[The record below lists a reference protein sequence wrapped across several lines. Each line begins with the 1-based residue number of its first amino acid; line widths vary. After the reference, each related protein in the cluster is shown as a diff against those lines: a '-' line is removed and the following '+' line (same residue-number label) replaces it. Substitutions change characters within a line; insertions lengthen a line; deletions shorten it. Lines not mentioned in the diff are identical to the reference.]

1 MKSSRW
7 DARIRR
13 AEELQ
18 SAYPFAVQGLSFYKS
33 ITAFQKDVYAKC
45 ETQLGPAKRQE
56 FSKAFLEPLNFPVL
70 LSQFPALLAVVE
82 KSAPSPL
89 SESARS
95 LLHQQ
100 DRWKELLAQFW
111 SGLDR
116 RANLDPAEKLI
127 SWVFLRPYAEYLADH
142 TIRVPLHE
150 TPPLC
155 PLCGG
160 QPAVGTLRPEGD
172 GGKRSLI
179 CALCATEWD
188 FRRIVCTA
196 CGEEDVHKLAVYT
209 AAEFKH
215 VRVET
220 CDTCRNYIK
229 TVDLTKDGRA
239 VPDVDEIATI
249 PLNLWAAEH
258 GYTKLQVNL
267 LGL

>member
-18 SAYPFAVQGLSFYKS
+18 SSYSFAVQGLTFYKR
-33 ITAFQKDVYAKC
+33 ITAFQKDVYENC
-45 ETQLGPAKRQE
+45 ETRLGPAKRQQL
-56 FSKAFLEPLNFPVL
+56 SKVFLEPLNLPVL
-70 LSQFPALLAVVE
+70 LPQFPALLAIVE
-82 KSAPSPL
+82 KSAPSRL

-95 LLHQQ
+95 LLHQE
-100 DRWKELLAQFW
+100 DRWKELLGQFW
-111 SGLDR
+111 SEPDSR
-116 RANLDPAEKLI
+116 TNLEPAERLI
-127 SWVFLRPYAEYLADH
+127 SWVFVRPYAEYLADH
-142 TIRVPLHE
+142 TLRLPLHE

-155 PLCGG
+155 PLCGSRPG
-160 QPAVGTLRPEGD
+160 VGVLRPEGD

-179 CALCATEWD
+179 CALCAMEWD
-188 FRRIVCTA
+188 FRRIVCPA

-220 CDTCRNYIK
+220 CDGCRSYIK
-229 TVDLTKDGRA
+229 TIDLTLDGHA

-258 GYTKLQVNL
+258 GYIKLQTNL
-267 LGL
+267 LGI